1 MVTSR
6 NRILMRYLLDTNF
19 ISELRKGDKANRG
32 VQTWAMSNDSS
43 LSALSV
49 VTIAEIR
56 KGIENKRRT
65 DNRQADAIESWLET
79 ILIKFAANILP
90 VTVEI
95 ADHWGRLMSRA
106 QLPINDSLLAAT
118 ALEHG
123 LTVVTRNVADFEGS
137 GARFHNPWK

>member
-1 MVTSR
+1 
-6 NRILMRYLLDTNF
+6 MRYLLDTNF
-19 ISELRKGDKANRG
+19 ISELRKGDNANRG
-32 VQTWAMSNDSS
+32 VQTWAMSNDPS
-43 LSALSV
+43 LTALSV

-56 KGIENKRRT
+56 KGIENRRRT
-65 DNRQADAIESWLET
+65 DTRQADAIERWLET

-90 VTVEI
+90 VTIEI

-118 ALEHG
+118 ALAHD
-123 LTVVTRNVADFEGS
+123 LTVVTRNVVDFEGS